1 MRTIFA
7 SAILTYFFTIALHAQ
22 PGFNQWY
29 DFDSGASFHNILL
42 KEDTLI
48 IAGTAY
54 DTSANQWGALFLKM
68 DTLGN
73 IMDHSLYLDE
83 LGGQLAFNDRY
94 PIVLSS
100 DNQYIL
106 AGDIFDRNGDF
117 LLWLDDQG
125 NMVKFL
131 EYPYPSTI
139 LFSAPFS
146 ILEMDNSFFL
156 FSRKQTNTYKIKV
169 AITKLDHQGNVLWE
183 KFYAHPH
190 NDEAGLISVYPQ
202 DDNTFVIGAAFG
214 DNSFPDHT
222 DRWAKTWI
230 FAVDSLGNML
240 WDWESEQQEQENG
253 AWGLQQ
259 LENGDWMYATR
270 VYNTVGNLDFY
281 YTPKIVRRDSNFD
294 LIWEYVLTSSQA
306 DANEV
311 ANLIPSPDG
320 QWIGTGSWAKPDNY
334 YIFADPPIE
343 NAYLAGCIYK
353 LSDSGDSLWTQCD
366 TITVNGRVSRSE
378 ISNMVVLPSGSTIAV
393 GRGSINTDTTWRSVG
408 WVIKRDKHGCMEDLC
423 VLTGVEE
430 LEESVPDP
438 ISVYP
443 NPASSL
449 VTFDWTGSVNKE
461 GSLLILDAM
470 GQQVQEVKLNENK
483 YRWDV
488 SLLPKGIYFYQYS
501 IRGMPVDTGRI
512 IIQ

>member
-1 MRTIFA
+1 M
-7 SAILTYFFTIALHAQ
+7 
-22 PGFNQWY
+22 P
-29 DFDSGASFHNILL
+29 ILL
-42 KEDTLI
+42 V
-48 IAGTAY
+48 AY
-54 DTSANQWGALFLKM
+54 T
-68 DTLGN
+68 
-73 IMDHSLYLDE
+73 
-83 LGGQLAFNDRY
+83 
-94 PIVLSS
+94 
-100 DNQYIL
+100 
-106 AGDIFDRNGDF
+106 
-117 LLWLDDQG
+117 
-125 NMVKFL
+125 
-131 EYPYPSTI
+131 
-139 LFSAPFS
+139 
-146 ILEMDNSFFL
+146 
-156 FSRKQTNTYKIKV
+156 
-169 AITKLDHQGNVLWE
+169 
-183 KFYAHPH
+183 
-190 NDEAGLISVYPQ
+190 
-202 DDNTFVIGAAFG
+202 
-214 DNSFPDHT
+214 
-222 DRWAKTWI
+222 
-230 FAVDSLGNML
+230 
-240 WDWESEQQEQENG
+240 
-253 AWGLQQ
+253 
-259 LENGDWMYATR
+259 
-270 VYNTVGNLDFY
+270 
-281 YTPKIVRRDSNFD
+281 
-294 LIWEYVLTSSQA
+294 
-306 DANEV
+306 
-311 ANLIPSPDG
+311 
-320 QWIGTGSWAKPDNY
+320 
-334 YIFADPPIE
+334 
-343 NAYLAGCIYK
+343 K

>member
-1 MRTIFA
+1 MRTILCIT
-7 SAILTYFFTIALHAQ
+7 ILTFFFIIALHAQ

-73 IMDHSLYLDE
+73 ILNHNLY
-83 LGGQLAFNDRY
+83 F
-94 PIVLSS
+94 
-100 DNQYIL
+100 
-106 AGDIFDRNGDF
+106 
-117 LLWLDDQG
+117 DDQG
-125 NMVKFL
+125 DQFAFNTNYPFVFDIEL
-131 EYPYPSTI
+131 NHYILSGDILGRTSDFILILNEDGQQVQFIEQPYPQGI
-139 LFSAPFS
+139 LTSRIRRIILLEEGYLLFQHRQVANGNIQFSV
-146 ILEMDNSFFL
+146 
-156 FSRKQTNTYKIKV
+156 SRIDANGIP
-169 AITKLDHQGNVLWE
+169 DWE

-240 WDWESEQQEQENG
+240 WDWESEQEEQENG

-281 YTPKIVRRDSNFD
+281 YTPKIVRRDSNFG
-294 LIWEYVLTSSQA
+294 LIWEYELAHSQSPSNSA
-306 DANEV
+306 V
-311 ANLIPSPDG
+311 ALQSSPDG
-320 QWIGTGSWAKPDNY
+320 HWLGAGYWTVPDSFVIY
-334 YIFADPPIE
+334 EPETHEDAFFG
-343 NAYLAGCIYK
+343 GCLFK
-353 LSDSGDSLWTQCD
+353 LTESGDSIWTQCD
-366 TITVNGRVSRSE
+366 TPYVAGGRVSLPRL
-378 ISNMVVLPSGSTIAV
+378 SNMVVLPSGSTIAV

-449 VTFDWTGSVNKE
+449 VTFDWTGDQAQ
-461 GSLLILDAM
+461 LIIMDAM
-470 GQQVQEVKLNENK
+470 GKRIQEINLTTS
-483 YRWDV
+483 YQWQT
-488 SLLPKGIYFYQYS
+488 STLPDGIYFYRLQQV
-501 IRGMPVDTGRI
+501 GATVQVGRI
-512 IIQ
+512 IIQH